1 MGKLAVQKYFALM
14 MLIITFLL
22 MIMTFTGLYGG
33 HVHPGGNTA
42 RAMLVYALPILIIGN
57 AIFLI
62 YWLSDGWAMCSLSA
76 ALEKDPSSARI
87 MTYWYCLRFIFSDDD
102 RLSYRL
108 H

>member
-33 HVHPGGNTA
+33 NVHPGGNTA

-62 YWLSDGWAMCSLSA
+62 YWLILRRFHWA
-76 ALEKDPSSARI
+76 I
-87 MTYWYCLRFIFSDDD
+87 MPLVTLLCCIPYIGTLY
-102 RLSYRL
+102 
-108 H
+108 